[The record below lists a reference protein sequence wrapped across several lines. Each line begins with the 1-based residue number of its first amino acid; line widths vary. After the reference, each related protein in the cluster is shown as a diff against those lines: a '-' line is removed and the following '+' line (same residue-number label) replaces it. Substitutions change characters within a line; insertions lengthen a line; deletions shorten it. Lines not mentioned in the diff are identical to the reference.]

1 MYAVSK
7 PNKAISAAIF
17 FSLILCSYGCQKAP
31 ETEASP
37 ALRLVQT
44 QRVEPG
50 ATENWR
56 EFPGTVQA
64 GQQADLS
71 FRLAG
76 KLASIVPE
84 EGDQIEQ
91 GQVLA
96 TLEDADYQIQL
107 NSAQAEYARASAEFA
122 RAGALLAKQLISQT
136 DYDKMQAQYVAALA
150 SLESARQNLQYTI
163 IEAPFKG
170 IVARRYVDNF
180 EDVSAQQSILT
191 IQDLSTLRIKVD
203 IPETVM
209 IRLKQ
214 DSQLKV
220 YAAFDALPEQ
230 RFPLTLHAVATE
242 ADPVSHTYSVTFNMA
257 ASGSANILPGM
268 SLTVRGTQQLQDN
281 SIVIPTHAV
290 AENANGRFVYVV
302 QNNGDG
308 TGVVNMRLVSTGQI
322 NEQGIT
328 ILSGLI
334 AGETIVTA
342 GMSKMSDGLQ
352 VRLARGEQQ

>member
-7 PNKAISAAIF
+7 ANKAISAVIF

-37 ALRLVQT
+37 AVRLVLT
-44 QRVEPG
+44 QRVESSS
-50 ATENWR
+50 TENWR

-76 KLASIVPE
+76 KLASILLD

-107 NSAQAEYARASAEFA
+107 HSAKAEYTRASAEFA

-136 DYDKMQAQYVAALA
+136 DYDKMQAQYVAAQA
-150 SLESARQNLQYTI
+150 SLEGARQNLQYTI
-163 IEAPFKG
+163 IKAPFSG

-180 EDVSAQQSILT
+180 EDVSAQQSIVT

-214 DSQLKV
+214 HSQLKV

-230 RFPLTLHAVATE
+230 RFPLTLHAVSTE
-242 ADPVSHTYSVTFNMA
+242 ADPVSQTYSVTFSMS
-257 ASGSANILPGM
+257 ASGGANILPGM
-268 SLTVRGTQQLQDN
+268 SLTVRGTQLLEEN
-281 SIVIPTHAV
+281 SIVIPTHVV

-302 QNNGDG
+302 QHNGDG
-308 TGVVNMRLVSTGQI
+308 TGIVNMRQVSTGPV

-328 ILSGLI
+328 ILSGLS

-352 VRLARGEQQ
+352 VRLTQGVQP